1 MGVHIFLDGTESNFA
16 VVSAPLAQGL
26 RDECPEVEA
35 STRFSKGGIPVLR
48 YEDKAFSE
56 ERFYWADS
64 TVFDVFT
71 MPFIAGDAKTALIQP
86 YTVVFTQSMA
96 TKYFGDDDPLGKVV
110 SMDGRQD
117 YTVTGVIEDAPEAS
131 HAHYDFLGSM
141 ASRPDSRNTSWAT
154 QNNYATYFVLNPA
167 VSGPEFQEKLK
178 GLVEARVYPEVAELF
193 NAPLEDVLAGG
204 TEFEYRV
211 MPLTD
216 IHLRSNLRGEHET
229 NGNIVYIWLFSGIAL
244 AILIIA
250 CINYINLSTAI
261 SAQKAKEVGVRKAL
275 GSSRSQLISQ
285 FLTDSLVLSFI
296 SVGLSLLLVEI
307 LLPTMNSFTGKS
319 LSLDVFGSPMVI
331 PGAIALALVVGILAG
346 AYPAF
351 LLSSFQPAA
360 VLKGSGPKGRSKS
373 ALRNGLIVFQY
384 SVSAFLVLASLVVY
398 AQLSY
403 VQKTNLGFSGEQV
416 IVVQKTDDIASSLP
430 SFKENLLRNSSVVS
444 LTNSDALFGEI
455 NNDNLFRP
463 VGAPESENK
472 LIWLNF
478 TDEGYA
484 DTYQLEMVEG
494 QYFTPDMP
502 RDQSRIVLNEA
513 AVALLGLENPI
524 GQQLES
530 FFSEQKATI
539 VGVVKNFHVES
550 LQNEI
555 KPFGFVYYAEGRVR
569 RNLSVKVSA
578 ANMED
583 VIADI
588 ESEWYKVSNGQAFEY
603 EFFDTV
609 FKERYLSELNM
620 GRILTVF
627 SVLAVL
633 IACLGLFGLAAFV
646 TTQRTKEIGIRKS
659 LGASASS
666 IVLLLF
672 KDFGRW
678 IVLANVIAWPLA
690 YFAMDDW
697 LQNFVFR
704 TDINLM
710 QFPLSLVGGLIIAF
724 LTIAYTAI
732 KAATANPVHALKCE

>member
-1 MGVHIFLDGTESNFA
+1 
-16 VVSAPLAQGL
+16 
-26 RDECPEVEA
+26 
-35 STRFSKGGIPVLR
+35 
-48 YEDKAFSE
+48 
-56 ERFYWADS
+56 
-64 TVFDVFT
+64 
-71 MPFIAGDAKTALIQP
+71 
-86 YTVVFTQSMA
+86 
-96 TKYFGDDDPLGKVV
+96 
-110 SMDGRQD
+110 
-117 YTVTGVIEDAPEAS
+117 
-131 HAHYDFLGSM
+131 
-141 ASRPDSRNTSWAT
+141 
-154 QNNYATYFVLNPA
+154 
-167 VSGPEFQEKLK
+167 
-178 GLVEARVYPEVAELF
+178 
-193 NAPLEDVLAGG
+193 
-204 TEFEYRV
+204 
-211 MPLTD
+211 
-216 IHLRSNLRGEHET
+216 
-229 NGNIVYIWLFSGIAL
+229 
-244 AILIIA
+244 
-250 CINYINLSTAI
+250 
-261 SAQKAKEVGVRKAL
+261 
-275 GSSRSQLISQ
+275 
-285 FLTDSLVLSFI
+285 
-296 SVGLSLLLVEI
+296 
-307 LLPTMNSFTGKS
+307 
-319 LSLDVFGSPMVI
+319 MVI